1 MAETTLGA
9 PVTVWKNRITG
20 MTMEVPED
28 LLANPANARR
38 HPAAQRD
45 ALRGSLDELGWIAPV
60 IVNDITGH
68 VVDGHA
74 RIEEAISEGTPILP
88 VAHVELT
95 EHEERLALAV
105 FDPITGMANYDQE
118 RLDDLIASIHTDNAA
133 LDDLLAS
140 LSGEDIDGAPIHA
153 AAPKTVRTLVLNYI
167 DEDEY
172 SELIGGLALLP
183 GANNADKVLRL
194 VRNTIA

>member
-1 MAETTLGA
+1 MT
-9 PVTVWKNRITG
+9 WRNRITG
-20 MTMEVPED
+20 LTMEVPED
-28 LLANPANARR
+28 LLANPMNARR

-74 RIEEAISEGTPILP
+74 RIEEAISDAIPIIP

-95 EHEERLALAV
+95 EAEERLALGV
-105 FDPITGMANYDQE
+105 FDPITGMADYDQA
-118 RLDDLIASIHTDNAA
+118 RLDDLIASIDTDNDA
-133 LDDLLAS
+133 LNDLLAA
-140 LSGEDIDGAPIHA
+140 LSGDDIDGAPIHA
-153 AAPKTVRTLVLNYI
+153 PAPKKGRTLVLNYDDD
-167 DEDEY
+167 DEF

-183 GANNADKVLRL
+183 GVTPADKVLRL
-194 VRNTIA
+194 VRSTIG